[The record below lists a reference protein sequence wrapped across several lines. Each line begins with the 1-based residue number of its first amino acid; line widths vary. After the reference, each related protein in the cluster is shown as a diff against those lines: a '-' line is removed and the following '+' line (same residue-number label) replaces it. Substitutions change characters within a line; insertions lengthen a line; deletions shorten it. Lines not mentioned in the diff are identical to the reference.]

1 MSTQSGKSSKSGLYT
16 DHGRERVPT
25 LDGFTNLKSK
35 KGSKKGS
42 ASTTIEEIEVAVRT
56 KAPAHD
62 VCMLLYKGRRLGSD
76 PGTKIRYLG
85 VLREVAKRFR
95 EVGPLDLTNMWKI
108 LSGLG
113 YQDRAAMPPIAQYVY
128 DSLVQISLIRTRTRR
143 FSTREI
149 AETLRAM
156 AKSESSNAVLQL
168 ALFELAAE
176 KVITITPQDIAMT
189 LHAASRLELPT
200 SALERCFVDSLGPHM
215 AKVVHTFNP
224 QDLSMC
230 LLAIA
235 LLQLP
240 IERVVGLLPGPC
252 PPLSASQILASLCAC
267 VLAADVRTSMTY
279 LYTALH

>member
-1 MSTQSGKSSKSGLYT
+1 
-16 DHGRERVPT
+16 
-25 LDGFTNLKSK
+25 
-35 KGSKKGS
+35 
-42 ASTTIEEIEVAVRT
+42 
-56 KAPAHD
+56 
-62 VCMLLYKGRRLGSD
+62 
-76 PGTKIRYLG
+76 
-85 VLREVAKRFR
+85 
-95 EVGPLDLTNMWKI
+95 
-108 LSGLG
+108 
-113 YQDRAAMPPIAQYVY
+113 MPPIAQYVY

-149 AETLRAM
+149 AETLSAM
-156 AKSESSNAVLQL
+156 AKSGSSNAVLQL

-189 LHAASRLELPT
+189 LHAASRLELPAA
-200 SALERCFVDSLGPHM
+200 ALERCFVENLGPHM

-252 PPLSASQILASLCAC
+252 SPLSSPQILALLCAR
-267 VLAADVRTSMTY
+267 VPAADARITDNILSSCATLGLFQAAAGVAPKFKPQELTCTLRAASLLVVSVVAKQAACQAAFTHPPFSLSGLRKHRLLSRDIDGRLKQSKY
-279 LYTALH
+279 FSRR